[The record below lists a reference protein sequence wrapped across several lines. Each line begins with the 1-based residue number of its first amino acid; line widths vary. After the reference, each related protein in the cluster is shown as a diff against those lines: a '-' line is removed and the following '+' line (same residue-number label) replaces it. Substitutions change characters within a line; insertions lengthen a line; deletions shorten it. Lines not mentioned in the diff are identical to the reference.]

1 MKQRITGLFEICE
14 DVIYIF
20 LGVLLVAVAGLVVYA
35 SVTAF
40 VSALRVGD
48 QMAGVIG
55 VIDGILLGLMVAEI
69 LYTVII
75 SFESHSL
82 KAEPFLIVGLIAAVR
97 RVLLISLEA
106 THVYKL
112 SRDVFVSYMIEMG
125 LLTILILIFGVSIYL
140 LRKQATSRSGSSK
153 AEQAIPGTGVQ

>member
-1 MKQRITGLFEICE
+1 MKKHITRVFAVCE
-14 DVIYIF
+14 DVIYIL
-20 LGVLLVAVAGLVVYA
+20 LGVLLVAVAGLVVYLA
-35 SVTAF
+35 VTSF
-40 VSALRVGD
+40 VSALHSGD

-82 KAEPFLIVGLIAAVR
+82 RAEPFLIVGLIAAVR

-125 LLTILILIFGVSIYL
+125 LLTVLILIFGVSIYL
-140 LRKQATSRSGSSK
+140 LRKQAASRSKS
-153 AEQAIPGTGVQ
+153 

>member
-1 MKQRITGLFEICE
+1 MKKHITRVFAVCE
-14 DVIYIF
+14 DVIYIL
-20 LGVLLVAVAGLVVYA
+20 LGVLLVAVAGLVVYLA
-35 SVTAF
+35 VTSF
-40 VSALRVGD
+40 VSALHSGD

-82 KAEPFLIVGLIAAVR
+82 RAEPFLIVGLIAAVR

-125 LLTILILIFGVSIYL
+125 LLTVLILIFGVSIYL
-140 LRKQATSRSGSSK
+140 LRKQAATRSKS
-153 AEQAIPGTGVQ
+153 

>member
-1 MKQRITGLFEICE
+1 
-14 DVIYIF
+14 
-20 LGVLLVAVAGLVVYA
+20 
-35 SVTAF
+35 
-40 VSALRVGD
+40 
-48 QMAGVIG
+48 MAGVIR
-55 VIDGILLGLMVAEI
+55 VIDAILLGLMVAEI

-112 SRDVFVSYMIEMG
+112 SQDVFNSYMIEMG
-125 LLTILILIFGVSIYL
+125 TADNPHFDFRDFDLP
-140 LRKQATSRSGSSK
+140 ASK
-153 AEQAIPGTGVQ
+153 AEDVPVRVGLRKIHR